1 MSAKIPSLRACIA
14 CCILTLSSL
23 HAAKPPVV
31 STPALSTVEG
41 SKPPVVSLSKPN
53 IILILAD
60 DLGYGDLGC
69 YGANYPTP
77 ALDQMAA
84 EGFRSTDMISA
95 ANVCSPSRS
104 ALLTGRYPMRNG
116 HPYYRSDYHTKSGG
130 CYGLHPDEITLAE
143 LLKPAGYRSFA
154 VGKWHLGFEMEGA
167 HPMDAGFDT
176 YYGLPHNYGGKVHAT
191 ARALIRDHEVL
202 SMKVPFQKITPS
214 YNEEVVKFI
223 NEHPKDPSTG
233 SGQGQPFFIYMAHQ
247 IAHSPVL
254 PNKAFMKKS
263 KKAKYAAFVSELDD
277 SVGQMLQALRDNDLE
292 ENTLVIFLADNGQA
306 GSGTAGP
313 LSGSKYTTMEGG
325 HRVAGIFRW
334 TGTIPAGQVSDTTLS
349 SMDIFPLV
357 ADLAGVELPTDR
369 KIDGANIRDILMG
382 ASDESPH
389 EYLYY
394 YNGLNLQA
402 VRKGKWKLHLPR
414 TLEDLPYW
422 GKAGKARRFITLDE
436 PFLVNLE
443 TDIAEMHN
451 VAANNPE
458 VVTTLLKEAS
468 RIRAELGEVG
478 QQGADQ
484 RPGWPAVN

>member
-1 MSAKIPSLRACIA
+1 MRKITYIFGALIFGA
-14 CCILTLSSL
+14 LSSTK
-23 HAAKPPVV
+23 AAE
-31 STPALSTVEG
+31 S
-41 SKPPVVSLSKPN
+41 SKPN
-53 IILILAD
+53 IIVIFAD

-69 YGANYPTP
+69 YGAKYPTP

-116 HPYYRSDYHTKSGG
+116 HPFYRSDYHTKSGG
-130 CYGLHPDEITLAE
+130 VYGLHPDEITIAE

-167 HPMDAGFDT
+167 HPLDVGFDS

-191 ARALIRDHEVL
+191 ARALIRDREVL
-202 SMKVPFQKITPS
+202 SMKVPFQKVTPS
-214 YNEEVVKFI
+214 YNREVVKFI
-223 NEHPKDPSTG
+223 NEHPKD
-233 SGQGQPFFIYMAHQ
+233 QPFFIYMAHQ
-247 IAHSPVL
+247 IAHSPIL
-254 PNKAFMKKS
+254 PNKAFLKKT
-263 KKAKYAAFVSELDD
+263 KQGKYAAFVTELDD
-277 SVGQMLQALRDNDLE
+277 SVGQMLQALRDNGLE
-292 ENTLVIFLADNGQA
+292 ENTLVIFLADNGPTDA
-306 GSGTAGP
+306 GSAGA

-334 TGTIPAGQVSDTTLS
+334 KGTIPAGQVSDATLS
-349 SMDIFPLV
+349 SMDIFPLL
-357 ADLAGVELPTDR
+357 ADLAGVDLPTDR
-369 KIDGANIRDILMG
+369 KIDGANIREILMG
-382 ASDESPH
+382 ESYESPH

-414 TLEDLPYW
+414 TLHDQPYW
-422 GKAGKARRFITLDE
+422 GKAGEARRFVTLDE
-436 PFLVNLE
+436 PFLVDLE

-451 VAANNPE
+451 VAGNNPE
-458 VVTTLLKEAS
+458 VVATLLGEAK

-484 RPGWPAVN
+484 RPGWPPVK